1 MRYIKILSETSVP
14 VMAKKKEGSGLMSSA
29 GLMRYYDSE
38 ETAVLIEPK
47 TVVTVAVLVGLA
59 VLVLNASYGIWP

>member
-1 MRYIKILSETSVP
+1 MS
-14 VMAKKKEGSGLMSSA
+14 KKKEGNGLMSSA

-38 ETAVLIEPK
+38 ETSLQIHPK
-47 TVVTVAVLVGLA
+47 TVVMFAMAAGLA

>member
-1 MRYIKILSETSVP
+1 MT
-14 VMAKKKEGSGLMSSA
+14 KKKEGSGLMSSA

-47 TVVTVAVLVGLA
+47 TVVTIAILA
-59 VLVLNASYGIWP
+59 GIVVLVLNASYGRWP